1 MLVHAPTKN
10 SMVPEQIPFYHSMA
24 YGIIKLI
31 TQTPHSF
38 HLNPNKLPPKPKNL
52 SSVPSPITRGIGD
65 KSYVGSGA
73 RPQGTLGLAPG

>member
-1 MLVHAPTKN
+1 MPLYFTRIHLRMNIYIYVCIC
-10 SMVPEQIPFYHSMA
+10 V
-24 YGIIKLI
+24 I

-38 HLNPNKLPPKPKNL
+38 HLNPNKQSPKPKDL
-52 SSVPSPITRGIGD
+52 SKVPSPNTRGIGD